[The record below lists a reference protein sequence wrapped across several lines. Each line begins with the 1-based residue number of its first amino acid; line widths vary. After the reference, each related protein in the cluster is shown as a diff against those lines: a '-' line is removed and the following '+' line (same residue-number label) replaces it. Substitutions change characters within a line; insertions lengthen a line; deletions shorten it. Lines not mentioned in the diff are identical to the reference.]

1 MNNQPTAFFFEI
13 QSIPDDTILFDQ
25 FQQQNIFYSYFQ
37 VEQNYYLFVY
47 SQKFIDIDSIDPFIH
62 IIQELD
68 TKQRKIR
75 SLRGFFL
82 YALEIF
88 ERTNNSQI
96 LKTNLKPSFWRN
108 LKSILRQNKKTVL
121 LQFLFGR
128 GYSYPPSSSH
138 FEDQIQTLKNQV
150 DSLQQKII
158 QLEQNQALQIKKA
171 LSELLKCSQASK
183 IDQQADYTFKSE
195 DSPQSANLLENES
208 EVNLE
213 VQEPSKTVSEAKIKR
228 VTPLSNTQQNL
239 SSNQEKGLNGPNFI
253 TLSKIPEEEQIE
265 IIQKG
270 FQLNQQ
276 GKISLKNY
284 YESTQEY
291 SLFQSKGYN
300 IKYESIRRTKLYK
313 TK

>member
-1 MNNQPTAFFFEI
+1 MTNQPDAFFFEI
-13 QSIPDDTILFDQ
+13 QPIPDDTILYDQ

-37 VEQNYYLFVY
+37 GEQNYYLFLY

-138 FEDQIQTLKNQV
+138 LEDQIQTLKNQI
-150 DSLQQKII
+150 DSLQEKII
-158 QLEQNQALQIKKA
+158 QLEQQSERSEHNQTLIIKKA
-171 LSELLKCSQASK
+171 LSELLERSQAAK
-183 IDQQADYTFKSE
+183 IGEQDDSTLKPNIGSYFQENDNKINLQA
-195 DSPQSANLLENES
+195 
-208 EVNLE
+208 
-213 VQEPSKTVSEAKIKR
+213 QEPRNEISKTVSEA
-228 VTPLSNTQQNL
+228 
-239 SSNQEKGLNGPNFI
+239 
-253 TLSKIPEEEQIE
+253 
-265 IIQKG
+265 
-270 FQLNQQ
+270 
-276 GKISLKNY
+276 
-284 YESTQEY
+284 
-291 SLFQSKGYN
+291 
-300 IKYESIRRTKLYK
+300 SIRYAHSQTY
-313 TK
+313 